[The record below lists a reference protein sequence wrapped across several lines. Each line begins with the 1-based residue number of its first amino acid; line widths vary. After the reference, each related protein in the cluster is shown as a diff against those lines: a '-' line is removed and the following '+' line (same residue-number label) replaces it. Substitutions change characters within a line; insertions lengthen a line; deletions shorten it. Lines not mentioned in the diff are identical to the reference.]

1 MASRLH
7 SDCHLPVN
15 TSETS
20 SEFIKMETP
29 SIDTAGQLVSWVV
42 SASASIYTRCIFRCQ
57 AGTGRCVVDKAHR
70 NQCQAC
76 RLKKCLTMGMNK
88 DAVQNERQPRNTA
101 TIRPEALAEMTD
113 HERVIREAVG
123 AVGVFGPPTVAALSG
138 IGGTMQ
144 FPGSLVSLT
153 SGPLGG
159 GLGGSGSSPP
169 RVSSGGGSN
178 SNNNTET
185 DEPAQPS
192 YSQVSSPQ
200 MPNSANENDNDDN
213 EEDDPIDVTA
223 EEPPATRPEY
233 RSNSNNVFPPE
244 QFYPQV
250 QETVYETAA
259 RLLFMAVKWAKNL
272 PSFALL
278 PFRDQVI
285 LLEECWAELFI
296 LNAVQWCLPL
306 DPNPLFCVANHVISG
321 SNSRH
326 IAVDVRILND
336 IYQRYRTVAV
346 DAAEFAYLKA
356 IVIFRAETRG
366 LKDPLQVENLQDQA
380 QVMLCSHA
388 RTRSPHQGTRF
399 GRLLLMIPLLKN
411 VPTHR
416 VEHIFF
422 QKTIGNTPME
432 KVLCDMYKN

>member
-1 MASRLH
+1 
-7 SDCHLPVN
+7 
-15 TSETS
+15 
-20 SEFIKMETP
+20 
-29 SIDTAGQLVSWVV
+29 
-42 SASASIYTRCIFRCQ
+42 
-57 AGTGRCVVDKAHR
+57 
-70 NQCQAC
+70 
-76 RLKKCLTMGMNK
+76 
-88 DAVQNERQPRNTA
+88 
-101 TIRPEALAEMTD
+101 
-113 HERVIREAVG
+113 
-123 AVGVFGPPTVAALSG
+123 PPTVAALGSMSG
-138 IGGTMQ
+138 MQ
-144 FPGSLVSLT
+144 FPGALVSLSNNLST
-153 SGPLGG
+153 GAV
-159 GLGGSGSSPP
+159 SPP
-169 RVSSGGGSN
+169 RNSSGAG
-178 SNNNTET
+178 SNNNTENE
-185 DEPAQPS
+185 EPPHPS

-200 MPNSANENDNDDN
+200 QNNSGNENDDDD
-213 EEDDPIDVTA
+213 EDDPIDVTA
-223 EEPPATRPEY
+223 EEPPSRPEY
-233 RSNSNNVFPPE
+233 RNNNSVFPPE
-244 QFYPQV
+244 HFYPQV

-306 DPNPLFCVANHVISG
+306 DPNPLFCVANHVVSG

-388 RTRSPHQGTRF
+388 RTRSPNQGTRF